1 MSRYGR
7 SFKDRVWIQCEIW
20 YENLLD
26 RIGDYAGCLKKPL
39 ILLAGVAVLMTYRA
53 NRRGIKSYTSTS
65 SWSSFGN
72 NYGIRAGGG
81 GAYGSSSTGYNSM
94 GTGGYGAGGRGGYNS
109 MIGGGGGYNAGA
121 AGGYNGGAA
130 GGGYRGSSTGMTNGL
145 ASPSQYGQN
154 SMGGYSQP
162 PNMQNGAYG
171 GAAGSGGLGTTALL
185 SQNPGMVQAL
195 QFGMFQNFG
204 GSMQFMGKI
213 ETLSAP
219 ASASAVDQVLASPG
233 KLSTISSKI
242 LSFWRKSKKQTK
254 K

>member
-20 YENLLD
+20 YENVLD

-39 ILLAGVAVLMTYRA
+39 LLLAGVAVLMTYRA
-53 NRRGIKSYTSTS
+53 NRRGIKSYTSSS

-72 NYGIRAGGG
+72 NYGTRAGGG
-81 GAYGSSSTGYNSM
+81 YGSSSTGYNSM
-94 GTGGYGAGGRGGYNS
+94 GGGYGSSSTGYNSMGGGGNAGGGYNS
-109 MIGGGGGYNAGA
+109 MSAGGGGYNT
-121 AGGYNGGAA
+121 GGA
-130 GGGYRGSSTGMTNGL
+130 GGYRGSSTLGMNNQMG
-145 ASPSQYGQN
+145 AGASQYGQN
-154 SMGGYSQP
+154 NIGGGGYQQP
-162 PNMQNGAYG
+162 TSGGYGG
-171 GAAGSGGLGTTALL
+171 GAAAGGLGTTALL

-219 ASASAVDQVLASPG
+219 GSASAVDQVLASPG
-233 KLSTISSKI
+233 KLYQQKYQ
-242 LSFWRKSKKQTK
+242 KQLQFGK
-254 K
+254 RNRNF